1 MYYIEAVFH
10 KTSETVYKN
19 KEKEKKT
26 QNWET
31 TSLIIM
37 EKKILRVEY
46 NSWLGI
52 VFETV
57 TYQFSDKS
65 LNIWTYF

>member
-57 TYQFSDKS
+57 TYQFFDKS